1 MKKITINHVGETI
14 YYEKLDNGMDVYLCS
29 KEDYHNNYVTLTS
42 KFGSVYHTFIPYG
55 EKKEYHLPNGVAHFL
70 EHKLFA
76 QKEGPQPSEFFA
88 MSGAID
94 NAFTTFKNTS
104 YLFNGPNNLKENIL
118 FLLKYVQE
126 PYFTKENVENEK
138 GIIVQEIHMCDD
150 QPEDR
155 LAEAIRK
162 TTLHNN
168 PFRESIIG
176 TAKEVNSVTKDMLYK
191 CYNTFYHPSNMFL
204 VVTGNFDIDD
214 IMEAIKDDQR
224 NKKFRDSG
232 KIVLKEFKEPDKVCK
247 KEEIINMDTEI
258 PKVAYNIK
266 IPIDKL
272 GLSKREIQI
281 YLNILFNVLFDD
293 TSIAH
298 EELVKDKIITSPI
311 AVETLNCDT
320 HFVVSLYNETKE
332 YEKLIEKIKE
342 VLKDIKI
349 SDKDIERK
357 KRVIKSNELFAY
369 ENIEFINDIII
380 DNVVYEGKVEDN
392 MIGIID
398 SVNKEKMDEIIDKID
413 FTNASLVVVKK
424 K

>member
-1 MKKITINHVGETI
+1 MKKIVIKNIDETI
-14 YYEKLDNGMDVYLCS
+14 YYEKLDNGLEVYLCS

-42 KFGSVYHTFIPYG
+42 KFGSIYHTFIPYG

-76 QKEGPQPSEFFA
+76 QKEDPQPSDFFA
-88 MSGAID
+88 MSGAIE

-126 PYFTKENVENEK
+126 PYFTKDNVESEK
-138 GIIVQEIHMCDD
+138 GIITQEIHMCDD
-150 QPEDR
+150 NPYDV
-155 LAEAIRK
+155 LGEAVRK

-176 TAKEVNSVTKDMLYK
+176 TVKEVNSVTKDMLYK

-204 VVTGNFDIDD
+204 VITGNFDIDD
-214 IMEAIKDDQR
+214 IMDAIKEDQS
-224 NKKFRDSG
+224 NKKFRESG
-232 KIVLKEFKEPDKVCK
+232 KIILKEYNEPDKVCK
-247 KEEIINMDTEI
+247 NEEVIYMDTEI
-258 PKVAYNIK
+258 PKVSYNIK
-266 IPIDKL
+266 IPIKEL

-281 YLNILFNVLFDD
+281 YLYILFNVLFDD
-293 TSIAH
+293 SSITH
-298 EELVKDKIITSPI
+298 EKLINDKIITNPI
-311 AVETLNCDT
+311 SIEILNCDT
-320 HFVVSLYNETKE
+320 HFIVSLYNETKE
-332 YEKLIEKIKE
+332 YKKLIEKIKD
-342 VLKDIKI
+342 VLKNIDI

-357 KRVIKSNELFAY
+357 KKVIKSNELFTY

-380 DNVVYEGKVEDN
+380 DNVIYEGRIEDN
-392 MIGIID
+392 MMGIID
-398 SVNKEKMDEIIDKID
+398 KVNKDKMGDIIDKID